1 MSINVNG
8 SVIIDNNC
16 NLVDAADAVFTGT
29 SHLKLPSG
37 TTAQR
42 PSVAVPG
49 MLRYNV
55 TLGAFEGVS
64 SAGWGPIS
72 TVQSSGR
79 NVVTGD
85 TVNTVATLSPPDWLL
100 ADGSVYAQ
108 ADYPALYNQLGAL
121 NDYSVLLST
130 ATTWLSVASSVS
142 AVKFS
147 PNSQY
152 VATGHSSTAPY
163 GQINKRSATNTFST
177 VTSVPG
183 FSTST
188 PYVANSR
195 CIAWSPNSNHVAWV
209 RNDSRANSG
218 CVEIWAR
225 NGDVFSSLGVP
236 QNFTATNYSQTMIGY
251 SPQGDRFII
260 QTSSLPS
267 VMLYSVSGNT
277 YTNLIPEWSGN
288 FVPSPGANP
297 QPAFSPSG
305 NHVCLVS
312 STSLYILK
320 KTTNSYSTLTN
331 FTTTANGANVS
342 TIRTSTY
349 TPDGK
354 FLVVGGD
361 GTPFLA
367 VYRVSGDTY
376 TRDDGVV
383 DVLPGN
389 LLSGTNIMDIRFT
402 PDGKTMICAHGTSG
416 LVAPWFTLYKYD
428 GSKFYR
434 LLAPASWPTA
444 TIGMFAFDISSDGDL
459 IAMSNASAVPKVK
472 MFGTDYNRLTHFKT
486 PQIDGTWD
494 NSITPTFNTYI
505 KT

>member
-42 PSVAVPG
+42 PGVAVPG

-55 TLGAFEGVS
+55 TMGAFEGVS
-64 SAGWGPIS
+64 SSGWGPIS

-108 ADYPALYNQLGAL
+108 ADYPALYSQLGAM

-152 VATGHSSTAPY
+152 VATGHGSSTPY

-188 PYVANSR
+188 PYISNPR

-209 RNDSRANSG
+209 RYDNRANSG
-218 CVEIWAR
+218 CVEIWSR

-236 QNFTATNYSQTMIGY
+236 QNFTNTNYATTAVGY

-260 QTSSLPS
+260 QTSSLPYL
-267 VMLYSVSGNT
+267 MLYSVSGNT
-277 YTNLIPEWSGN
+277 YTNLTPEWTGN
-288 FVPSPGANP
+288 YINNTPNI
-297 QPAFSPSG
+297 QPTFSPSG

-312 STSLYILK
+312 STSLFFLK

-331 FTTTANGANVS
+331 FTTAANGASIS
-342 TIRTSTY
+342 TINAAAY

-354 FLVVGGD
+354 FLVVGGSSA
-361 GTPFLA
+361 PYLA

-376 TRDDGVV
+376 TRDDSVV

-389 LLSGTNIMDIRFT
+389 LLSSSGIMDIRFT
-402 PDGKTMICAHGTSG
+402 PDGKTMICAHGTTS

-434 LLAPASWPTA
+434 LLAPSSWPTA
-444 TIGMFAFDISSDGDL
+444 TISTFAFDISSDGDL

-486 PQIDGTWD
+486 PRIDGTWD